1 VIHSWHSSQI
11 TIVCMRVVVYS
22 AEWCRDCRAA
32 KQFLET
38 HGVTYTEV
46 DVELDPTAFDDVFH
60 NVGKRAIPQ
69 MVINGEW
76 WQPYAPGRGL
86 LYDEMYTRLGIPR
99 G

>member
-1 VIHSWHSSQI
+1 
-11 TIVCMRVVVYS
+11 MRVEVYS

-38 HGVTYTEV
+38 HGVAYIEI
-46 DVELDPTAFDDVFH
+46 DVEQDPAAFDEVLR

-86 LYDEMYTRLGIPR
+86 LYDEMYTRQLANSLSR
-99 G
+99 EARLTR

>member
-1 VIHSWHSSQI
+1 MKVE
-11 TIVCMRVVVYS
+11 VYS
-22 AEWCRDCRAA
+22 APWCRDCRSA

-38 HGVTYTEV
+38 HGISYTEI
-46 DVELDPTAFDDVFH
+46 DVEEDPAAFEEILRR
-60 NVGKRAIPQ
+60 VGKRAIPQ

-86 LYDEMYTRLGIPR
+86 LYDELYVRLGIPR